1 MESSAE
7 KYCLVIQE
15 PLTGATIFQMDKATS
30 ENIFLGGTTMN
41 AVKTQVYC
49 EITTHCLVAIVI
61 YKLKAS
67 RLSLRYCTN
76 TKTVF

>member
-1 MESSAE
+1 
-7 KYCLVIQE
+7 LVIQE

-76 TKTVF
+76 TKTVFQMKHL